1 MVRSREDG
9 SSVIFYETENRKP
22 SLEELLS
29 AINAKFP
36 DQKRAELRISN
47 SLGRNELLSLT
58 VQK

>member
-9 SSVIFYETENRKP
+9 SSVIFYETKNRKP

-29 AINAKFP
+29 AINEKFP
-36 DQKRAELRISN
+36 DTKNAELRISN
-47 SLGRNELLSLT
+47 PLGRNELLS